1 MKVFH
6 ISDFNEDEYDSMNYT
21 TITDVN
27 ARLPDNSDAYKEEIP
42 QTLKYSLANMAEYED
57 DMQNMD
63 QSNLKDDSILKS
75 NDHNEM
81 REKQPED
88 GNEYMKAD
96 KIIGLE
102 PLENLIKEEDI
113 EDVAI
118 NVSEKVE
125 TEEVDILHK
134 SRKPGEYLN
143 VLELLTKSVGTT
155 QILLKELSKLKQNY
169 HKPAEKM
176 YSLLGKI

>member
-1 MKVFH
+1 
-6 ISDFNEDEYDSMNYT
+6 MNNKS
-21 TITDVN
+21 ITDVN
-27 ARLPDNSDAYKEEIP
+27 ARLPDNPEDNKEEIP
-42 QTLKYSLANMAEYED
+42 QTLEYSLTNMAEYED
-57 DMQNMD
+57 EVHSMD
-63 QSNLKDDSILKS
+63 DSNLKDDSILKS
-75 NDHNEM
+75 NDYNEM

-96 KIIGLE
+96 KIIGSE

-125 TEEVDILHK
+125 TDEVDKLHK